1 MSHKHYEDPV
11 LVDSAEIVEDTPVE
25 EIEEEVKE
33 LIGIVSDCLKLN
45 VRKEPCKDSEVVAVV
60 NCLNELKI
68 DLDAS
73 TDDWYAVCTAAGIE
87 GFCMKQFVNLMQ

>member
-1 MSHKHYEDPV
+1 MSHKYYEDPV
-11 LVDSAEIVEDTPVE
+11 LADSAEIVEDTPV
-25 EIEEEVKE
+25 EEEVKE

-45 VRKEPCKDSEVVAVV
+45 VRKEPRKDSEVVAIV

-68 DLDAS
+68 DLDTS

-87 GFCMKQFVNLMQ
+87 GFCMKQFVNLIP

>member
-11 LVDSAEIVEDTPVE
+11 LADSAEIVEDTPVE

-33 LIGIVSDCLKLN
+33 LIGVVSDCLRLN
-45 VRKEPCKDSEVVAVV
+45 VRKEPSKDSEVVAIV

-68 DLDAS
+68 DLDTS

-87 GFCMKQFVNLMQ
+87 GFCMKQFVNLMP